1 MLLNMETIIQQKA
14 AIVKNQARITD
25 LLGWT
30 FMEYSSLIY
39 NSGLAYLKLFCQH
52 DEEAIGK
59 LVAHA
64 DFWNWWK
71 HQWNIRDHVFVF
83 EMDGLEDRITVDQFR
98 RVYIAHNLPSILVSE
113 IAPAPM
119 CYPPDF
125 PIIKIQMK

>member
-1 MLLNMETIIQQKA
+1 METITQQKA
-14 AIVKNQARITD
+14 AVVKNQARITD

-30 FMEYSSLIY
+30 FLEYSNIIY
-39 NSGLAYLKLFCQH
+39 NAGLSYLQQYFNGH
-52 DEEAIGK
+52 NEAISK
-59 LVAHA
+59 LVVHA

-98 RVYIAHNLPSILVSE
+98 RVYLAHNLPSILISE

-125 PIIKIQMK
+125 PIIKMQMK

>member
-1 MLLNMETIIQQKA
+1 METITQQKA
-14 AIVKNQARITD
+14 AVVKNQARITD

-30 FMEYSSLIY
+30 FLEYSNIIY
-39 NSGLAYLKLFCQH
+39 DAGLAYLQQYFKGNN
-52 DEEAIGK
+52 EAISK
-59 LVAHA
+59 LVVHA
-64 DFWNWWK
+64 DFWAWWK

-98 RVYIAHNLPSILVSE
+98 RVYLAHNLPSILISE

-125 PIIKIQMK
+125 PIIKIEMP